1 MFTSSGSVGSSL
13 SPTNATFAISPSIL
27 VTSIENTT
35 FAVEFS
41 ATSTKIP
48 EINSS
53 AEYVLSPTV
62 TFPFIFAFCNMF
74 AKSSSFT
81 MILPGT
87 LPVFSTDIV
96 YVMISPT
103 FATSTGV
110 PFLVI
115 ILVLSVLMIDVSVL
129 LLSSPLAIATFSID
143 PVVPSLTITVK
154 FTDVVEFA
162 SISTIHLKDVT
173 TVPLSNSSAFGVL
186 DTYVVFSGMLSVT

>member
-1 MFTSSGSVGSSL
+1 MFTTSGSVGSSL

-27 VTSIENTT
+27 VTSTENTT

-53 AEYVLSPTV
+53 AVYVLSPTV

-74 AKSSSFT
+74 AKSLSFT
-81 MILPGT
+81 IILPGT

-110 PFLVI
+110 SFLVI
-115 ILVLSVLMIDVSVL
+115 TLVLSVLIIDVSVL
-129 LLSSPLAIATFSID
+129 LLSSPLAIATFSIV
-143 PVVPSLTITVK
+143 PVAPSLTITVK
-154 FTDVVEFA
+154 FTVVVAFA
-162 SISTIHLKDVT
+162 SISTNHLKDVT

-186 DTYVVFSGMLSVT
+186 DTYVVLAGISSVT